1 MNEAICPAARVDLH
15 AYLCDGTCRTKRDR
29 KALRLSAT
37 IDPDDREKWRG
48 FAASYAHLGRDVE
61 GFVRDAHALGGL
73 RGKRARRVTL
83 RTNLER
89 EIAAFRA
96 ELPGIFPEPADQP
109 LPVVRLSS
117 QAGLASVRGGL

>member
-1 MNEAICPAARVDLH
+1 MTTTR
-15 AYLCDGTCRTKRDR
+15 RDMP
-29 KALRLSAT
+29 RLPAT

-89 EIAAFRA
+89 EIAALRA

-109 LPVVRLSS
+109 LPAVRLSS